1 MKKKNFS
8 QIDCMKL
15 SEISNNIAFEA
26 FVKYHSLQHW
36 YYLQLQEGQILLE
49 SEKKS
54 WIVNELKRINQQ
66 NLLLWTEW
74 QKIDK
79 LASEKKI
86 NLFLF
91 KGIALSKQLYDDAFL
106 RSTRDI
112 DIFVDFNDWYIAED
126 IFLTLGY
133 KRVKP
138 NFELNDVQ
146 LKQIK
151 NHLHHFSYYHSV
163 KKVLIELHW
172 QLFVPEMLMPQGAKI
187 MFGKQ
192 NNDKHEGLIRYNPN
206 VLLHY
211 LMVHAA
217 MHHWFK
223 LVWLSDMDRL
233 IRNNSIDWN
242 EFNMLTSTFRD
253 ERMVNVSFALLQ
265 EYFETP
271 INKEIKL
278 NKAEQK
284 IYKIAQ
290 KSIENKDNFLILKG
304 VKRIKRAYFL
314 SLFKKDWSYKWYCWY
329 APMTNLEDWKTLPL
343 PNYLFGF
350 YFVFRPFLWFYH
362 NYLKKR

>member
-1 MKKKNFS
+1 LKLIEIPKNIKFDTF
-8 QIDCMKL
+8 I
-15 SEISNNIAFEA
+15 
-26 FVKYHSLQHW
+26 KYHSLQHW
-36 YYLQLQEGQILLE
+36 YYLKFQDDSILLGDE
-49 SEKKS
+49 EKK
-54 WIVNELKRINQQ
+54 IIENEVKRVKLQ

-74 QKIDK
+74 QKIER

-86 NLFLF
+86 KLFLY
-91 KGIALSKQLYDDAFL
+91 KGISLSKQLYNDAFL
-106 RSTRDI
+106 RPTRDL
-112 DIFVDFNDWYIAED
+112 DIYVDFNDIVVAEE
-126 IFLTLGY
+126 IFLALGY
-133 KRVKP
+133 KRFKP
-138 NFELNDVQ
+138 NFVLNDFQ
-146 LKQIK
+146 LKHIK
-151 NHLHHFSYYHSV
+151 NHLHHFSYYHSA

-172 QLFVPEMLMPQGAKI
+172 QLFVPEKLMPYGARI
-187 MFGKQ
+187 MFD
-192 NNDKHEGLIRYNPN
+192 NNNCFWHEGLCLYKPP

-223 LVWLSDMDRL
+223 LVWLSDIDRL

-242 EFNMLTSTFRD
+242 EFNVLTLTFRD

-284 IYKIAQ
+284 IYKIAI
-290 KSIENKDNFLILKG
+290 KSIENNENFLTLKG
-304 VKRIKRAYFL
+304 IKRVKRAYFL
-314 SLFKKDWSYKWYCWY
+314 SLLKKDLIYKWYCWY

-343 PNYLFGF
+343 PKYLFGF

-362 NYLKKR
+362 NYLKKK

>member
-1 MKKKNFS
+1 IKF
-8 QIDCMKL
+8 DT
-15 SEISNNIAFEA
+15 

-36 YYLQLQEGQILLE
+36 YFLKFQKDPFLLGNE
-49 SEKKS
+49 DKKL
-54 WIVNELKRINQQ
+54 IENEIKNVKLQ

-74 QKIDK
+74 QKIER
-79 LASEKKI
+79 LALEKKI

-91 KGIALSKQLYDDAFL
+91 KGIALSKQLYNDAFL
-106 RSTRDI
+106 RPTRDL
-112 DIFVDFNDWYIAED
+112 DIYVDFNDIVTAEE
-126 IFLTLGY
+126 IFLALGY

-138 NFELNDVQ
+138 NFVLNEVQ
-146 LKQIK
+146 LKKLK
-151 NHLHHFSYYHSV
+151 NHLHHFSYYHSTN
-163 KKVLIELHW
+163 KVLIELHW
-172 QLFVPEMLMPQGAKI
+172 QLFVPEKLMPHGARI

-192 NNDKHEGLIRYNPN
+192 NNEKHEGLFRYNPN

-211 LMVHAA
+211 LMIHAS

-265 EYFETP
+265 KYFETFV
-271 INKEIKL
+271 NKEIKL

-290 KSIENKDNFLILKG
+290 KSIENRENFLTFKG
-304 VKRIKRAYFL
+304 IKRVKRVYFL
-314 SLFKKDWSYKWYCWY
+314 SLLKKDWIYKWYCWY
-329 APMTNLEDWKTLPL
+329 APMTNLEDWKSLPL

-362 NYLKKR
+362 NYLKR